1 MDRFAEL
8 KAFCLVA
15 TSGGFSPAARQL
27 GVATSS
33 VTRLVD
39 SLERR
44 VGSPLLNR
52 STRNVTLTDSGR
64 AYFER
69 ASAIL
74 SALDEADDQAGA
86 PEGAPRG
93 LLRVSAPVTFSALYI
108 APLLPA
114 LARRYPQLVLDMHL
128 SDSVSNM
135 VDEGIDVAIRI
146 GAPERQPQLIA
157 RMLAPHPRSICA
169 SPAYLAQYG
178 TPQTPAEL
186 ADHNCLQFSYGA
198 QRQGWR
204 MQLDGEVHEVLV
216 SGSLSVNNSE
226 VLRQTALGGMGLAL
240 LPDWLVRRDID
251 AGLLV
256 RVLERYQSNPGDMNV
271 GIHAVY
277 QANRRGSS
285 KVKAFIDALDAALS
299 TPGAT

>member
-1 MDRFAEL
+1 MDRFAEI

-15 TSGGFSPAARQL
+15 ASGGFSPAARQL

-44 VGSPLLNR
+44 IGSPLLNR

-64 AYFER
+64 GYYER
-69 ASAIL
+69 ANAIL
-74 SALDEADDQAGA
+74 AALAEADDQAGA

-93 LLRVSAPVTFSALYI
+93 LLRVSAPVTFATLYI

-114 LARRYPQLVLDMHL
+114 LARRYPRLKLDMHL

-135 VDEGIDVAIRI
+135 VDEAIDVAIRI
-146 GAPERQPQLIA
+146 GTPERQPQLIA
-157 RMLAPHPRSICA
+157 RMLAPHRRNICA
-169 SPAYLAQYG
+169 SPAYLAQHG
-178 TPQTPAEL
+178 TPQSPSDL
-186 ADHNCLQFSYGA
+186 AVHNCLQFAYGT

-204 MQLDGEVHEVLV
+204 MQRDEEVQEVLV

-226 VLRQTALGGMGLAL
+226 VLRQAALGGMGLVL

-251 AGLLV
+251 AGYLV
-256 RVLERYQSNPGDMNV
+256 RVLERYQANPGDMDV

-285 KVKAFIDALDAALS
+285 KVKAFVDALAEALS
-299 TPGAT
+299 TPG